1 MSDFVHL
8 HCHTEYSLLDGAI
21 RLKDLTARAK
31 DFGMPAT
38 AITDHG
44 NMYGAT
50 YFYKACKGM
59 GIKPIIGCEVYVSAD
74 HTDTTS
80 ELARV
85 RHHLILLA
93 SNNEGYHNLVK
104 LVSKGW
110 MEGLYYKPRVDKPLL
125 RQYSAGLIALSACV
139 AGEIPRTLLGRNK
152 LIQGGGTMDEAIRL
166 AREFAD
172 IYPDR
177 FYLEVQSNDLPDQ
190 MEVNTRLYELAEH
203 TGLPL
208 VATNDCHYLDKSD
221 VEAHDILLCIQT
233 QAKVTDEKRMRF
245 DARDLYYKSAEEM
258 EAAFREVPEAIANTM
273 RIAEACNVE
282 MKFGDHYFP
291 VYDLPEGM
299 TLEDEFCK
307 LSRDG
312 LKRRLEAHPNRDRL
326 DIPVY
331 EERLEW
337 ELKVI
342 CEMGFPGYFL
352 IVQDFINW
360 AKNNGIPVGP
370 GRGSAAGSLVAW
382 ALRITNLDPLP
393 YNLLFERFLNN
404 ERVSLPDIDVDFC
417 EDRRGEVIA
426 YVADKYGHDSVA
438 QITTFGTMKAKAV
451 LRDVGRAMDMTFKDV
466 DRIAKL
472 VPDDLKMTLRK
483 ALDAEPELA
492 ALYKDDPQVRKLI
505 DISMRLEGLSRHA
518 STHAAGVV
526 VSDKPMVEYLPM
538 YKGKKGELVTQYD
551 GKMVEEVGLVKFD
564 FLGLRTM
571 TLIVNAV
578 KAIAAQGKT
587 PPDLDTL
594 GLDDPAAYEVYA
606 RGDTDGVFQVES
618 SGMRQYL
625 RMLKPS
631 CFEDIIAML
640 ALYRPGPLG
649 SGMVDE
655 FIKRKHGEVEVTYPV
670 PELENCLK
678 DTYGV
683 IVYQEQVMQIAQ
695 IVAGY
700 TLGGADLLRRAMG
713 KKNPE
718 AMAKERS
725 RFVDGA
731 KARHVPEKK
740 ANEIFDLMEKFA
752 EYGFNKSHSAA
763 YALVSYHTAYLKAH
777 YPVEFMSA
785 LLSSEIG
792 NQDKILKYIAACK
805 DMDIEV
811 RKPDVQVSL
820 RAFTA
825 HEGAVIYG
833 LGGVKNVGDEAIKE
847 IVQAR
852 ADGPYTSFLDLC
864 TRVSLRKVT
873 KRVLES
879 LIKSG
884 ACDSFGCTRASLF
897 AALDTVVAKA
907 QKKQKDKESNQISML
922 ALMPVTD
929 EAPRPGL
936 GFSCEEENV
945 PEWEEEEKLRYE
957 KEALG
962 FFLTS
967 HPLQQYRHELQ
978 RLELQVLEDAR
989 DMPAKSQIKCA
1000 VLVTTYREIITRKG
1014 SRMAFVGVEDLTA
1027 SGEVTFFSDE
1037 LLAARELL
1045 QSDQPLLLT
1054 ATIDRRD
1061 GGSYNGNG
1069 NGNGPEMQEEQ
1080 EDEDEAPREIKLRAV
1095 SVQTL
1100 ADACHASDA
1109 PYYFEAEE
1117 TALTPSAL
1125 EELKAIL
1132 ERHRGQAEVH
1142 IGFCLDEVHCVM
1154 RFGPRWMVR
1163 PSPAFH
1169 KELQSW
1175 HEGARMQP
1183 AAEAM

>member
-21 RLKDLTARAK
+21 RLKDLAARAK

-50 YFYKACKGM
+50 YFYKACKGV

-80 ELARV
+80 DVSRV

-93 SNNEGYHNLVK
+93 QNTAGYHNLVK
-104 LVSKGW
+104 LVSRGW
-110 MEGLYYKPRVDKPLL
+110 TEGLYYKPRVDKAML
-125 RQYSAGLIALSACV
+125 QEYSEGLIALSACV
-139 AGEIPRTLLGRNK
+139 AGEIPRTLMGRNR
-152 LIQGGGTMDEAIRL
+152 LVQGGGTMDDAIRI
-166 AREFAD
+166 AGEFSSL
-172 IYPDR
+172 YPDR
-177 FYLEVQSNDLPDQ
+177 FYLEVQANDLPDQ
-190 MEVNTRLYELAEH
+190 AEANTKLYELAEH

-208 VATNDCHYLDKSD
+208 VATNDCHYLEQAD
-221 VEAHDILLCIQT
+221 VEAHDVLLCIQT

-258 EAAFREVPEAIANTM
+258 EAAFKHVPEAISNTM
-273 RIAEACNVE
+273 RIAEQCTVE
-282 MKFGDHYFP
+282 MDFGKHFFP
-291 VYDLPEGM
+291 VYELPEGM
-299 TLEDEFCK
+299 TLDDEFRK
-307 LSRDG
+307 LSREG
-312 LKRRLEAHPNRDRL
+312 LQKRIEAHPEKDSL
-326 DIPVY
+326 DVPAY

-360 AKNNGIPVGP
+360 AKDNGIPVGP

-382 ALRITNLDPLP
+382 ALRITNLDPIP

-426 YVADKYGHDSVA
+426 YVADKYGVDSVA

-451 LRDVGRAMDMTFKDV
+451 LRDVGRAMDMIFKDV

-483 ALDAEPELA
+483 ALDVEPELA
-492 ALYKDDPQVRKLI
+492 LLYKNDPIIRKLI

-526 VSDKPMVEYLPM
+526 VSDKPMIEYLPM

-571 TLIVNAV
+571 TLITNAL
-578 KAIAAQGKT
+578 KNIEAQGMT
-587 PPDLDTL
+587 APDLDTL
-594 GLDDPAAYEVYA
+594 PFTDEAAYEVYS

-625 RMLKPS
+625 RMLKPT
-631 CFEDIIAML
+631 CFEDVIAML

-655 FIKRKHGEVEVTYPV
+655 FIKRKHGEVEVSYPL
-670 PELENCLK
+670 PDLETCLK

-695 IVAGY
+695 IVGGY

-731 KARHVPEKK
+731 KAQRVPEKK

-785 LLSSEIG
+785 LLTSEIG

-811 RKPDVQVSL
+811 RKPDVQVSR

-825 HEGAVIYG
+825 HQGAVIYG
-833 LGGVKNVGDEAIKE
+833 LGGVKSVGDEAIKE
-847 IVQAR
+847 IVSAR
-852 ADGPYTSFLDLC
+852 EEGGPFASFFDLC

-873 KRVLES
+873 KRVLEN

-884 ACDSFGCTRASLF
+884 ACDCFGCTRAALF
-897 AALDTVVAKA
+897 AALDVTVAKA
-907 QKKQKDKESNQISML
+907 QKKLKEKESNQMSML
-922 ALMPVTD
+922 ALMPVV
-929 EAPRPGL
+929 EEKPRSGI
-936 GFSCEEENV
+936 GFSCEEEQI
-945 PEWEEEEKLRYE
+945 PEWDEEEKLRCE

-967 HPLQQYRHELQ
+967 HPLQQYRHEMA
-978 RLELQVLEDAR
+978 RLDLSALEDAR
-989 DMPAKSQIKCA
+989 ELPDKSTIRCA
-1000 VLVTTYREIITRKG
+1000 VLVTTSREIITKKG
-1014 SRMAFVGVEDLTA
+1014 SRMAFIGVEDLTA
-1027 SGEVTFFSDE
+1027 SGEVTFFSEE
-1037 LLAARELL
+1037 LQSARELL
-1045 QSDQPLLLT
+1045 QADQPLLLT

-1061 GGSYNGNG
+1061 GG
-1069 NGNGPEMQEEQ
+1069 GPPPPSLQDEQ
-1080 EDEDEAPREIKLRAV
+1080 GQTEDDDNEAPREIKLRAV
-1095 SVQTL
+1095 SVQL
-1100 ADACHASDA
+1100 LSDACHDSDA
-1109 PYYFEAEE
+1109 PYYFEAPEQAV
-1117 TALTPSAL
+1117 TQPAL

-1142 IGFCLDEVHCVM
+1142 FAFTLDNVRCVM
-1154 RFGPRWMVR
+1154 RLGPRWMVSPT
-1163 PSPAFH
+1163 PSFH
-1169 KELQSW
+1169 KELQLW
-1175 HEGARMQP
+1175 RVANELPTGQ
-1183 AAEAM
+1183 AEAV